1 MDERFGHTHYVIRRK
16 VFKLLGGAFHLYGP
30 DGQVVLYSEQA
41 RFRLKEDIRLF
52 SREDMHEQLLAIK
65 ARQMI
70 DVSPTFDV
78 SDTRT
83 GELVGSLRRRGLRSM
98 VADEWA
104 ILDATG
110 AEVGSIKEDNV
121 ALALVRRFV
130 ANLIPQTFHVRL
142 GETVVGEFRQRFNPF
157 VLRIE
162 LDFGAD
168 GAGLLDRR
176 LGLAAGILLSAIEGR
191 QN

>member
-1 MDERFGHTHYVIRRK
+1 MEERFGHTHYVIRRK

-52 SREDMHEQLLAIK
+52 SREDMQEQLLAIK

-70 DVSPTFDV
+70 DISPTFDV
-78 SDTRT
+78 TDTRT

-98 VADEWA
+98 IADEWA

-130 ANLIPQTFHVRL
+130 ANLIPQTFQVRL

-168 GAGLLDRR
+168 QAGLLDRR